1 VVGPMSEAERNAGNR
16 RIKAVILLIVAVSP
30 PLVALQFDPSTV
42 ELLAALGV
50 GVALGLV
57 VVWYLGRLSEEF
69 TGGSRQPGRRR

>member
-1 VVGPMSEAERNAGNR
+1 MSDAERDAGNR

-30 PLVALQFDPSTV
+30 PLIALQFDPSTI

-57 VVWYLGRLSEEF
+57 VVWYLGRLGREF
-69 TGGSRQPGRRR
+69 TEGSRRPGRRR